1 MKTRLLYTDSNGA
14 FKEQI
19 WEKPEPASNELEVK
33 AVMTGVCRSDIAMMR
48 GEFGPLPLHMQ
59 GHEGLG
65 EVTKVGCDILGV
77 KIGDFVATRG
87 EPAYADYYN
96 VKAEEFVLVPKADPK
111 FIIEPV
117 ACGINLVEQDLRAVC
132 DRAGPGTRCLILG
145 SGFLGW
151 VAYHTILNTHI
162 AFDSIEVVGSS
173 NKDMWQKYNGVLVD
187 KPGHEQ
193 YNVIIDI
200 TERNTVMEQDL
211 LAPGAL
217 WIVACE
223 KKPALVTNFSNLL
236 WKAVTIIM
244 PSPRAKTFHKCMKLA
259 TSWIERGDLEVD
271 KFWTRGYNRN
281 TEWQQAF
288 EDGVNRPEGY
298 SRGYIVW

>member
-33 AVMTGVCRSDIAMMR
+33 AIMTGVCRSDIAMMK

-65 EVTKVGCDILGV
+65 QVTKVGAEVLGV
-77 KIGDFVATRG
+77 KIGDYVATRG
-87 EPAYADYYN
+87 EPAYADHYN
-96 VKAEEFVLVPKADPK
+96 VKPNEWVRVPSADPK
-111 FIIEPV
+111 YIIEPV

-132 DRAGPGTRCLILG
+132 DRSGPDSRCLIIG
-145 SGFLGW
+145 SGFLAW
-151 VAYHTILNTHI
+151 VAYHTLLLTHVEF
-162 AFDSIEVVGSS
+162 ASIEVVGSS
-173 NKDMWQKYNGVLVD
+173 NQEMWQKYNGVLVD

-200 TERNTVMEQDL
+200 RENNMVVEQDL

-217 WIVACE
+217 WVMACE
-223 KKPALVTNFSNLL
+223 KKPALVTNFSTLL

-244 PSPRAKTFHKCMKLA
+244 PSPRANTFHKCMKLA
-259 TSWIERGDLEVD
+259 TTWIEHGDLDVD

>member
-1 MKTRLLYTDSNGA
+1 LKTRLLYTDSNGA

-19 WEKPEPASNELEVK
+19 WEKPELGAHEIEVQ
-33 AVMTGVCRSDIAMMR
+33 ALMTGVCRSDIAMMR

-65 EVTKVGCDILGV
+65 RVTKVGENLAGIQVGDI
-77 KIGDFVATRG
+77 VATRG
-87 EPAYADYYN
+87 EPAYADHYN
-96 VKAEEFVLVPKADPK
+96 CKVNEFVRVPEASPK
-111 FIIEPV
+111 YIIEPV

-132 DRAGPGTRCLILG
+132 DRGGPESRCLILG
-145 SGFLGW
+145 SGFLAW
-151 VAYHTILNTHI
+151 VAYHTLLLTHVEF
-162 AFDSIEVVGSS
+162 ASIEVVGKS
-173 NKDMWQKYNGVLVD
+173 NSEMWQKYNGALVD
-187 KPGHEQ
+187 KPQHEQ

-217 WIVACE
+217 WIMACE
-223 KKPALVTNFSNLL
+223 KKPALVTNFGQLL
-236 WKAVTIIM
+236 WKAITIIM
-244 PSPRAKTFHKCMKLA
+244 PSPRAKSFHHCMKLA
-259 TSWIERGDLEVD
+259 VDWIERGDLEVD

-281 TEWQQAF
+281 TEWQEAF

-298 SRGYIVW
+298 SRGYIIW

>member
-14 FKEQI
+14 FKEQN
-19 WEKPEPASNELEVK
+19 WEKEEPNSTEIEVR
-33 AVMTGVCRSDIAMMR
+33 AVMTGVCRSDIAMMK

-65 EVTKVGCDILGV
+65 QVTKVGAEVTGIKV
-77 KIGDFVATRG
+77 GDYVATRG
-87 EPAYADYYN
+87 EPAYADHYN
-96 VKAEEFVLVPKADPK
+96 VKSNEWVKVPNADPK
-111 FIIEPV
+111 YIIEPV

-132 DRAGPGTRCLILG
+132 DRSGPESRCLIIG
-145 SGFLGW
+145 SGFLAW
-151 VAYHTILNTHI
+151 VAYHTLLLTHVEF
-162 AFDSIEVVGSS
+162 ASIEVVGSS
-173 NKDMWQKYNGVLVD
+173 NQDMWQKYNGVLVD
-187 KPGHEQ
+187 KPQHEQ

-200 TERNTVMEQDL
+200 RENNMVVEQNL

-217 WIVACE
+217 WVMACE
-223 KKPALVTNFSNLL
+223 KKPALVTNFSTLL
-236 WKAVTIIM
+236 WKAITIIM
-244 PSPRAKTFHKCMKLA
+244 PSPRANTFHKCMKLA
-259 TSWIERGDLEVD
+259 TTWIEQGDLDVD

-298 SRGYIVW
+298 SRGYIFW

>member
-19 WEKPEPASNELEVK
+19 WEKPELGTNEIEVQ

-48 GEFGPLPLHMQ
+48 GEFGPLPLEMQ

-65 EVTKVGCDILGV
+65 CVTKVGALITGV
-77 KIGDFVATRG
+77 KEGDYVATRG
-87 EPAYADYYN
+87 EPAYADNYN
-96 VKAEEFVLVPKADPK
+96 CKDTEFVRVPEASPK
-111 FIIEPV
+111 YIIEPV

-132 DRAGPGTRCLILG
+132 DRSGPESRCLIIG

-151 VAYHTILNTHI
+151 IAYHTLLLTHVEF
-162 AFDSIEVVGSS
+162 ASIEVVGKS
-173 NKDMWQKYNGVLVD
+173 NVDMWQKYNGVLVD
-187 KPGHEQ
+187 KPQYDQ

-217 WIVACE
+217 WIMACE
-223 KKPALVTNFSNLL
+223 KKPALVTNFGQLL
-236 WKAVTIIM
+236 WKAITIIM
-244 PSPRAKTFHKCMKLA
+244 PSPRAKTFHKCMQLA
-259 TSWIERGDLEVD
+259 VSWIECGDLDVD
-271 KFWTRGYNRN
+271 KFWTRAYNRN

>member
-1 MKTRLLYTDSNGA
+1 
-14 FKEQI
+14 
-19 WEKPEPASNELEVK
+19 
-33 AVMTGVCRSDIAMMR
+33 MMR
-48 GEFGPLPLHMQ
+48 GEFGPLPLEMQ

-65 EVTKVGCDILGV
+65 QVTQVGTNVAGVKVGDYI
-77 KIGDFVATRG
+77 ATRG
-87 EPAYADYYN
+87 EPAYADHYN
-96 VKAEEFVLVPKADPK
+96 VKINEWVRVPEASPK
-111 FIIEPV
+111 YIIEPV

-132 DRAGPGTRCLILG
+132 DRSGPESRCLIIG

-151 VAYHTILNTHI
+151 IAYHTLLLTHVEF
-162 AFDSIEVVGSS
+162 ASIEVVGKS
-173 NKDMWQKYNGVLVD
+173 NVEMWQKYNGVLVD
-187 KPGHEQ
+187 KPQYEQ

-217 WIVACE
+217 WIMACE
-223 KKPALVTNFSNLL
+223 KKPALVTNFGQLL
-236 WKAVTIIM
+236 WKAITIIM
-244 PSPRAKTFHKCMKLA
+244 PSPRAKTFHHCMKLA
-259 TSWIERGDLEVD
+259 VDWIERGDLDVD
-271 KFWTRGYNRN
+271 KFWTRAYNRN

>member
-19 WEKPEPASNELEVK
+19 WEKEEPNSTEIEVR
-33 AVMTGVCRSDIAMMR
+33 AVMTGVCRSDIAMMK

-65 EVTKVGCDILGV
+65 QVTKVGAEVTGIKV
-77 KIGDFVATRG
+77 GDYVATRG
-87 EPAYADYYN
+87 EPAYADHYN
-96 VKAEEFVLVPKADPK
+96 VKSNEWVKVPNADPK
-111 FIIEPV
+111 YIIEPV

-132 DRAGPGTRCLILG
+132 DRSGPESRCLIIG
-145 SGFLGW
+145 SGFLAW
-151 VAYHTILNTHI
+151 VAYHTLLLTHVEF
-162 AFDSIEVVGSS
+162 ASIEVVGSS
-173 NKDMWQKYNGVLVD
+173 NQDMWQKYNGVLVD
-187 KPGHEQ
+187 KPQHEQ

-200 TERNTVMEQDL
+200 RENNMVVEQNL

-217 WIVACE
+217 WVMACE
-223 KKPALVTNFSNLL
+223 KKPALVTNFSTLL
-236 WKAVTIIM
+236 WKAITIIM
-244 PSPRAKTFHKCMKLA
+244 PSPRANTFHKCMKLA
-259 TSWIERGDLEVD
+259 TTWIEQGDLDVD

-298 SRGYIVW
+298 SRGYIFW